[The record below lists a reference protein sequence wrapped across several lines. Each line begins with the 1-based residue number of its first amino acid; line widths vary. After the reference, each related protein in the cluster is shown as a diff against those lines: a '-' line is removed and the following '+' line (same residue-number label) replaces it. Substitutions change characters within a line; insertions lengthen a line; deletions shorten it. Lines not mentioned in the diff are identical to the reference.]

1 MKNRLSKSLVLGLSL
16 LLGSSAAF
24 ATDGYFSAGY
34 GTISSGFA
42 GAGTAFYETSLI
54 GGNPAGNVFNSS
66 ELSFGIGLFNP
77 NRQYTIT
84 GNPSGYPGTFGLTPG
99 TVKSDSKL
107 FVMPNIGKNWKL
119 NDNNALTLSIYG
131 NGGMNTNYPTQT
143 FYDQSA
149 DHTGVNLMQM
159 YVDLAYSF
167 KLGEK
172 HSLGISALL
181 GAQSFEA
188 KGLASFAAFSSDAT
202 KLSGNGTDYSAGVGF
217 KIGYMGELFN
227 GFWLGAKY
235 QSKIYMGA
243 FKDYAGL
250 FAEQGKFEIPSNW
263 TVGIAYHISSDFTV
277 LADVKQINYTSSKSV
292 SNPMMTATGMNPLG
306 TDNGAGFGWKD
317 MTIYKIGFNYTGI
330 DTWTLRAGYSYG
342 KQPIPAS
349 EVMFNILAPAVNE
362 SHIALGFSKKLNEK
376 GNALNFAFNYAL
388 NNKVSGPNPMEA
400 PGQQTIDLEMNQ
412 LYFEIGFTF

>member
-1 MKNRLSKSLVLGLSL
+1 MKNRLSKGLVLGLVL
-16 LLGSSAAF
+16 MLGSSMAF
-24 ATDGYFSAGY
+24 ATDGYFSLGY

-54 GGNPAGNVFNSS
+54 GGNPAGNVFNSN

-84 GNPSGYPGTFGLTPG
+84 GQPSGSPYFGLMPG

-188 KGLASFAAFSSDAT
+188 KGLKTFGDYGYSSDPN
-202 KLSGNGTDYSAGVGF
+202 KLTGKGTDYSAGLGF

-235 QSKIYMGA
+235 QSKIYMSA

-250 FAEQGKFEIPSNW
+250 FAEHGKFEIPSNW
-263 TVGIAYHISSDFTV
+263 SVGVAYHLCSDFTV

-292 SNPMMTATGMNPLG
+292 SNPMFNQSGTMNQLG
-306 TDNGAGFGWKD
+306 SDNGAGFGWKD
-317 MTIYKIGFNYTGI
+317 MTIYKVGFNYTGI

-388 NNKVSGPNPMEA
+388 NNKVTGPNPMDPA
-400 PGQQTIDLEMNQ
+400 QTIDLEMNQ